1 MNRALKFSTEPEA
14 RLRFGVPRYCRAV
27 TSPERAF
34 LADLE
39 RGLANQEADEPDAVL
54 TLLAG
59 REVTLDDD
67 ELRGARRRAVQLLA
81 TGGDPRAGLEV
92 DGRAVRAIAAD
103 IDRPERRKTLA
114 EGFATLQATAE
125 GLPHVLERVARLSAD
140 EDLAWRWFACTL
152 LADEL
157 MEDD

>member
-1 MNRALKFSTEPEA
+1 
-14 RLRFGVPRYCRAV
+14 V

-39 RGLANQEADEPDAVL
+39 RGLANQEAAEPDAVL
-54 TLLAG
+54 ALIAG
-59 REVTLDDD
+59 REVALEDD

-81 TGGDPRAGLEV
+81 TAGDPREGLDVE
-92 DGRAVRAIAAD
+92 GRAVRAIAAD

-114 EGFATLQATAE
+114 EGFATLHASAE
-125 GLPHVLERVARLSAD
+125 GLPHVLDRVARLSAD

-157 MEDD
+157 IDDD

>member
-1 MNRALKFSTEPEA
+1 VLVGKVE
-14 RLRFGVPRYCRAV
+14 AV

-39 RGLANQEADEPDAVL
+39 QGLAKQEANEPDAVL
-54 TLLAG
+54 ALLAG
-59 REVTLDDD
+59 REVSLEEE

-81 TGGDPRAGLEV
+81 TAGDPRTGLDVE
-92 DGRAVRAIAAD
+92 GRAVRAIAAD
-103 IDRPERRKTLA
+103 IDRPERRQALA
-114 EGFATLQATAE
+114 DGLATLQATAE
-125 GLPHVLERVARLSAD
+125 GFQHVLERVARLSAD

-157 MEDD
+157 MEEK

>member
-1 MNRALKFSTEPEA
+1 
-14 RLRFGVPRYCRAV
+14 V

-39 RGLANQEADEPDAVL
+39 RGLANEEADEPDAVL
-54 TLLAG
+54 ALLAG
-59 REVTLDDD
+59 REVALDED

-81 TGGDPRAGLEV
+81 TAGDPREGLDVE
-92 DGRAVRAIAAD
+92 GRAVSALAAD

-114 EGFATLQATAE
+114 EGFVALQATAE
-125 GLPHVLERVARLSAD
+125 GLTHVLDRVARLSAD

-157 MEDD
+157 LEDEDPVR

>member
-1 MNRALKFSTEPEA
+1 
-14 RLRFGVPRYCRAV
+14 V

-39 RGLANQEADEPDAVL
+39 RGLAQQEGDEPDAVL
-54 TLLAG
+54 ALLAG
-59 REVTLDDD
+59 REISLEDE

-81 TGGDPRAGLEV
+81 TAGDPRDGLDVE
-92 DGRAVRAIAAD
+92 GRAVRALATD
-103 IDRPERRKTLA
+103 IDSPERRQTLA
-114 EGFATLQATAE
+114 EGLATLQATAE
-125 GLPHVLERVARLSAD
+125 GLPHVLDRVARLRAD

-157 MEDD
+157 MEEE

>member
-1 MNRALKFSTEPEA
+1 
-14 RLRFGVPRYCRAV
+14 V

-39 RGLANQEADEPDAVL
+39 RGLAQQEGDEADAVL
-54 TLLAG
+54 ALLAG
-59 REVTLDDD
+59 REISLEDE

-81 TGGDPRAGLEV
+81 TAGDPRDGLDVE
-92 DGRAVRAIAAD
+92 GRAVRALATD
-103 IDRPERRKTLA
+103 IDSPERRQTLA
-114 EGFATLQATAE
+114 EGLATLQATAE
-125 GLPHVLERVARLSAD
+125 GLPHVLDRVARLRAD

-157 MEDD
+157 MEEE

>member
-1 MNRALKFSTEPEA
+1 
-14 RLRFGVPRYCRAV
+14 V

-39 RGLANQEADEPDAVL
+39 RGLANQETDQPDAVL
-54 TLLAG
+54 ALLAG
-59 REVTLDDD
+59 REVALDED

-81 TGGDPRAGLEV
+81 TAGDPRAALDVE
-92 DGRAVRAIAAD
+92 GRAVRAIASD
-103 IDRPERRKTLA
+103 IDRAERRKTLA

-140 EDLAWRWFACTL
+140 DDLAWRWFACTV
-152 LADEL
+152 LAEEL
-157 MEDD
+157 MEE

>member
-1 MNRALKFSTEPEA
+1 
-14 RLRFGVPRYCRAV
+14 V

-39 RGLANQEADEPDAVL
+39 QSLVKQEADEPDAVL
-54 TLLAG
+54 ALLAG
-59 REVTLDDD
+59 RDVALDDH

-81 TGGDPRAGLEV
+81 TAGDPRQGLDVE
-92 DGRAVRAIAAD
+92 GRAVRAIAAD
-103 IDRPERRKTLA
+103 LDRPERRQVLA
-114 EGFATLQATAE
+114 EGFATLRATAD

-140 EDLAWRWFACTL
+140 EDLAWRWFACTV

-157 MEDD
+157 MEE